1 MLPSILICSITC
13 IIMILSVLFF
23 PKIKLGKISLDTYWI
38 VTLIGVIILLA
49 SGQVNL
55 KSVGNALIENNAI
68 NPLKILDLFI

>member
-38 VTLIGVIILLA
+38 VTLIEL
-49 SGQVNL
+49 
-55 KSVGNALIENNAI
+55 
-68 NPLKILDLFI
+68 

>member
-55 KSVGNALIENNAI
+55 KSVGNALIANNAI
-68 NPLKILDLFI
+68 NPLKIFLFER